1 MPAGCVALVARC
13 SCCALLASV
22 LVDVAALKQ
31 PDVRSVDRS
40 NISSHALLSRALL
53 RSEKTQGGFAST
65 EDACEKCYLDYPA
78 AACYV
83 GICQGDT
90 GEKGKPYSK
99 DDGRCQSQQRQ
110 QRQRCE
116 YNGGCSLGRESG
128 NTLVAVAGEL
138 AAGAPIVE
146 HGSRK

>member
-90 GEKGKPYSK
+90 GEKGKPYCWERDWQPLNFTVCDVNPNNVS
-99 DDGRCQSQQRQ
+99 
-110 QRQRCE
+110 
-116 YNGGCSLGRESG
+116 NGS
-128 NTLVAVAGEL
+128 VASTT
-138 AAGAPIVE
+138 AAA
-146 HGSRK
+146 R